1 MRALLFMEVTVIKVR
16 QYGIVGQVIF
26 KGVRSSL
33 HADCE
38 RWKWF
43 FTFSTQVKAS
53 PSLRSQN
60 NCSIAHCVKTSFLVQ
75 KHTQKSLFTFQ
86 QLFIYIYLFVNI
98 FVSCLFTFLS
108 CLFRFYQLFVYIFQQ
123 VVYILKFYQLF
134 VYIFQQVVYILSV
147 FVYILSVFAY
157 IYLLFVYIFVSLQ
170 IIRCFWSKLLFCKV
184 SKTCTFWTKKWLLSQ
199 CAKCAN
205 F

>member
-108 CLFRFYQLFVYIFQQ
+108 CLFRF
-123 VVYILKFYQLF
+123 
-134 VYIFQQVVYILSV
+134 LSAV
-147 FVYILSVFAY
+147 CLHFSAGCLHIVSFCLH
-157 IYLLFVYIFVSLQ
+157 FVS
-170 IIRCFWSKLLFCKV
+170 FC
-184 SKTCTFWTKKWLLSQ
+184 LHLSAVCLHFCQ
-199 CAKCAN
+199 FTN
-205 F
+205 Y